1 MKRKPF
7 YATIGVIS
15 EGTLLSDDLLDA
27 FSGELRS
34 LMGRLHI
41 GREDR
46 KRYVKLL
53 HDCKMAVDALH
64 RVVNDLE
71 EALNELAPP
80 YAYFGANEGDGACF
94 GFFPCRGDTDDL
106 PKIKA
111 GDEFPRALWGEEV
124 LIVNDHGNVD
134 CGRIDAR
141 GRFHAY
147 WSCV

>member
-1 MKRKPF
+1 MKRKPTH
-7 YATIGVIS
+7 ATIGVIS

-27 FSGELRS
+27 FSGELRY
-34 LMGRLHI
+34 LMKRLHI

-46 KRYVKLL
+46 KRYTKLL

-80 YAYFGANEGDGACF
+80 YAYFGQAGRARF
-94 GFFPCRGDTDDL
+94 GFFPCRGNTDDL
-106 PKIKA
+106 PTINA

-141 GRFHAY
+141 GRFHVY